1 MWEIV
6 EVLLGKVGD
15 SNEVNISEAVDP
27 KQYKVNEVKETE
39 NKWNQKRMHGQ
50 YMSYVKEKEELGSGL
65 QNIRAYMGL
74 DLVPYSSKGTH
85 SILKQFF
92 SYGAL

>member
-1 MWEIV
+1 ME
-6 EVLLGKVGD
+6 
-15 SNEVNISEAVDP
+15 SEKNAWAV
-27 KQYKVNEVKETE
+27 YVI
-39 NKWNQKRMHGQ
+39 
-50 YMSYVKEKEELGSGL
+50 YVKEKEELGSGL

>member
-1 MWEIV
+1 ME
-6 EVLLGKVGD
+6 
-15 SNEVNISEAVDP
+15 SEKNAWAV
-27 KQYKVNEVKETE
+27 
-39 NKWNQKRMHGQ
+39 
-50 YMSYVKEKEELGSGL
+50 SYVKEKEELGSGL
-65 QNIRAYMGL
+65 QNIRACMGL

>member
-1 MWEIV
+1 M
-6 EVLLGKVGD
+6 EVLLRKVGD
-15 SNEVNISEAVDP
+15 SNEVNISEAVDL

>member
-1 MWEIV
+1 M
-6 EVLLGKVGD
+6 EVLLRKVGD

-65 QNIRAYMGL
+65 QNIRGPFLESPGNFTGPKSNIQIEM
-74 DLVPYSSKGTH
+74 
-85 SILKQFF
+85 
-92 SYGAL
+92 